1 MKPVSAGLCTLAIL
15 FFISSQRPVVAQ
27 TTAGGARSAAP
38 FNYDI
43 AQEIT
48 LTGTVTSVLTEAA
61 PGMMAGSH
69 LLIAT
74 PSGAVDASLGRF
86 GLQGYGAVSVA
97 AGEQIE
103 VTGVMKTIKDKSIF
117 VVRTVRVGGELYTI
131 RNQHGVV
138 LSPQAR
144 KCAAHKTGQTGES
157 L

>member
-1 MKPVSAGLCTLAIL
+1 MKPLPAGLCRLAIL
-15 FFISSQRPVVAQ
+15 FLISSLPQVQAQ
-27 TTAGGARSAAP
+27 TTAGAARSGAP

-43 AQEIT
+43 AAEIR
-48 LTGTVTSVLTEAA
+48 LTGTVTSVLAKA
-61 PGMMAGSH
+61 SPGMTAGSH

-74 PSGAVDASLGRF
+74 SSGPVDASLGKF

-97 AGEQIE
+97 PGQQIE
-103 VTGVMKTIKDKSIF
+103 ATGVMKAIKHKPIF
-117 VVRTVRVGGELYTI
+117 VVRTVRVDGEVYTI

-144 KCAAHKTGQTGES
+144 KRARQNTGQTGES